1 MSFIIKAITVK
12 PLQERLI
19 LPFRTSLGQHDALDN
34 LLVVLELTGGT
45 RGFGEAAIAP
55 HITGES
61 IERTRENIIRCGD
74 ALIGRSAGGYL
85 TISSMLHERLPHNK
99 AALAAL
105 EMAMLDALA
114 REMRLPLW
122 RFFGAGCRPLKTD
135 ITIVIADAARTR
147 EMAERFYHAGFRAF
161 KIKLSGREEDD
172 IARVCAVKQ
181 AVKKAA
187 LYLDANQAY
196 DARTILRLVKT
207 LKRRR
212 ICPALLEQPVRK
224 DDWAGL
230 RAVNRHSGILVCAD
244 ESVQNIQDVLRVIRQ
259 KAAGAVNIKL
269 MKMGLVQAKEAAA
282 LCRAAGVKT
291 MIGGMMESPL
301 AMTAAAHL
309 AAGMQCF
316 DYVDLDTPFFIRRQG
331 RSVRHLSAA
340 GVYDLRDVRKGIGV
354 VPKIGPDGETL

>member
-1 MSFIIKAITVK
+1 MSFIIKTITVR

-19 LPFRTSLGQHDALDN
+19 LPFRTSLGQHDVLDN
-34 LLVVLELTGGT
+34 LLVVLELAGGT

-61 IERTRENIIRCGD
+61 IERTRENIISCGD
-74 ALIGRSAGGYL
+74 ALIGRSAAGYPA
-85 TISSMLHERLPHNK
+85 ISTMLHERLPHNK
-99 AALAAL
+99 AAIAAL

-114 REMRLPLW
+114 RETGFPLW
-122 RFFGAGCRPLKTD
+122 RLFGAVCRPLKTD
-135 ITIVIADAARTR
+135 ITIVITDTARTQ
-147 EMAERFYHAGFRAF
+147 EMAGGFYRAGFRAF
-161 KIKLSGREEDD
+161 KIKLNGKEEDD
-172 IARVCAVKQ
+172 LARVCAVKQ

-196 DARTILRLVKT
+196 DARTILRLVKA

-212 ICPALLEQPVRK
+212 IRPALLEQPVHR

-230 RAVNRHSGILVCAD
+230 RAVSRHSGILVCAD
-244 ESVQNIQDVLRVIRQ
+244 ESVQNIGDVLRVIRQ
-259 KAAGAVNIKL
+259 QAAGAVNIKL
-269 MKMGLVQAKEAAA
+269 MKMGLVQAREAAA
-282 LCRAAGVKT
+282 LCRAAEIKT

-316 DYVDLDTPFFIRRQG
+316 DYVDLDTPFFLRRLNNLQ
-331 RSVRHLSAA
+331 HLSAD
-340 GVYDLRDVRKGIGV
+340 GVYDLKNIHTGIGV
-354 VPKIGPDGETL
+354 IPGGVKAK